1 MDKEDVVPVYYG
13 ILHAC
18 VLSHFSRVQ
27 QFATLWT
34 VARLALLPWESP
46 GKNTGVGCRALLQG
60 IFLTQGLNPCIL
72 RLLHWKVG
80 SLPLVPPGKPYTG
93 ILLALKK
100 NEMPFC
106 SNMDGPRDY
115 HTK

>member
-27 QFATLWT
+27 LFATLWT

-72 RLLHWKVG
+72 CLLHWKVG